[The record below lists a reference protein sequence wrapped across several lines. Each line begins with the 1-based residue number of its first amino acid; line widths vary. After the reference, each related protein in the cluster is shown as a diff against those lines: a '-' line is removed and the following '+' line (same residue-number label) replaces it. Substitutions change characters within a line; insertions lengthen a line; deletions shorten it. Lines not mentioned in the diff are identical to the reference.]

1 MTSSPVDAPA
11 PSGVDHPPA
20 RGRLVR
26 RLAEAGRMLVISL
39 VCVLLGAAFLVVL
52 FAANYDE
59 YGDRL
64 PGGLGLLLLVDGLV
78 GVLTNIAAGP
88 MRRAGLWNLL
98 LVAPSVLSGSALPA
112 AAVGLARIG
121 SRRDLRTDLAGI
133 AVSALGALGYSVL
146 ECWADDAW
154 SWEDGA
160 GVLLSVVFA
169 AAALLWG
176 RVRGTRAVL
185 ITSLRSQAATA
196 RREREALER
205 EHEALAREHR
215 ALVAQAESEQRAAI
229 ARDMH
234 DSLSHHLSLIAMHAG
249 ALSYRADMPPE
260 QMRDVSATILADAR
274 AANSE
279 LRHVL
284 SALRTDDAEP
294 LPTGAQI
301 GEQIERARSEGQDVR
316 LEWMGTDPHDVDAAG
331 SALVV
336 TLSRAVRE
344 LLTNARKHAPGQPL
358 VLRIAHETGM
368 LRLTSRNTVPEEV
381 RTAASEL
388 GSGLGL
394 TGLRERVRLLGG
406 TMRAEAAVAA
416 SGADTDDDT
425 DDDHSPAEHQ
435 RDAPAFE
442 VELSLPWPDHRSRD
456 EDDA

>member
-26 RLAEAGRMLVISL
+26 RLAEAGRMLVVSL
-39 VCVLLGAAFLVVL
+39 ACLVVGACLALIL
-52 FAANYDE
+52 FLAAWDT
-59 YGDRL
+59 YGESL
-64 PGGLGLLLLVDGLV
+64 PGRVGLTLVIDV
-78 GVLTNIAAGP
+78 GVGAVANLAAGP

-98 LVAPSVLSGSALPA
+98 LVVPGALSGSALPA
-112 AAVGLARIG
+112 AAVGLARVG
-121 SRRDLRTDLAGI
+121 VRRDRRLDAIGLSLAAATGLI
-133 AVSALGALGYSVL
+133 FTSIDR
-146 ECWADDAW
+146 WAQGKW
-154 SWEDGA
+154 SSTFVFDI
-160 GVLLSVVFA
+160 LLSLVFA
-169 AAALLWG
+169 GAALLWG

-196 RREREALER
+196 QREREALER

-294 LPTGAQI
+294 LPTGAHI
-301 GEQIERARSEGQDVR
+301 GEQIERALAGGQDVH
-316 LEWMGTDPHDVDAAG
+316 LEWIGTDPHDVDAAG

-336 TLSRAVRE
+336 TLARAVRE

-358 VLRIAHETGM
+358 ALRIAHEAGT
-368 LRLTSRNTVPEEV
+368 LRLTSRNTVPEDV

-406 TMRAEAAVAA
+406 TMRAEAAAA
-416 SGADTDDDT
+416 EGGTDTDDDNG
-425 DDDHSPAEHQ
+425 PAESPL
-435 RDAPAFE
+435 DAPAFE
-442 VELSLPWPDHRSRD
+442 VELSLPWPDHRTRD